1 MPTLTMMRT
10 VCCEGHKT
18 HGKRCSVCPHRAE
31 NREALENYRVAV
43 RGWSFRRTAAP
54 CEGVEFRTGGLL
66 TATLEAPADGY
77 RASPTDA
84 LPTRNHPSSTL
95 CQ

>member
-43 RGWSFRRTAAP
+43 RGWSFRRTAAAA
-54 CEGVEFRTGGLL
+54 GHL
-66 TATLEAPADGY
+66 TSVTLEAPPVDHE
-77 RASPTDA
+77 ASPLDA
-84 LPTRNHPSSTL
+84 VQTRDHPSNTL